1 MAQLLSHRFV
11 PSLYPATIYQY
22 RSPHSVLLCHNG
34 TNSYFVFYFSALA
47 NGSEKQAEKAK
58 IQPPV
63 LLVFVCQ
70 VGDGTTSVV
79 LLAGEFLKQ
88 VKPFVE
94 EGVHPRI
101 VIKAIRKAL
110 QLCLEKMDSLAIK
123 VS

>member
-1 MAQLLSHRFV
+1 MAQLLSQRFK
-11 PSLYPATIYQY
+11 PSLYPVTIYQY
-22 RSPHSVLLCHNG
+22 RSPRSVLMCHNG

-58 IQPPV
+58 IQLPV
-63 LLVFVCQ
+63 LSVFVCQ

>member
-1 MAQLLSHRFV
+1 MAQLLSHRFE
-11 PSLYPATIYQY
+11 PSLYPVTIYQY
-22 RSPHSVLLCHNG
+22 RSPRSVLMCHNG

-47 NGSEKQAEKAK
+47 NGSEKQAEKEN

-63 LLVFVCQ
+63 LSVFVCQ

>member
-1 MAQLLSHRFV
+1 MAQLLSHRFKL
-11 PSLYPATIYQY
+11 SLYLVTVYQY
-22 RSPHSVLLCHNG
+22 RSPRSVLMCHSG

-47 NGSEKQAEKAK
+47 NGSEKQAETAN
-58 IQPPV
+58 IQPTV
-63 LLVFVCQ
+63 LSVFVCQ